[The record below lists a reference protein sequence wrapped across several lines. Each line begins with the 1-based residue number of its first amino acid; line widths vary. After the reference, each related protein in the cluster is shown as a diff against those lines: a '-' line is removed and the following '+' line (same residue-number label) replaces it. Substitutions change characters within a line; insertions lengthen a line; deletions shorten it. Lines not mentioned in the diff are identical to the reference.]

1 MIVLVLYP
9 ILIGRRYDTMKT
21 GKWIALSVIMIV
33 FMLVVT
39 LGSCT
44 LGKEKV
50 AVIRLS
56 GVIAESSQQ
65 GLLATGGIS
74 PRIVREYLIMAER
87 DSGVKAVVLRID
99 SPGGSAAASQEIA
112 SSIRRFKE
120 DTGKP
125 VVVSMGDIAASG
137 GYYIS
142 AYADSI
148 VANPSTLTGS
158 IGVISQFIYIEGLLD
173 KLGLELETVKSGKH
187 KDMGIWPLTEEQR
200 QIMQDITDDLYIQF
214 VSTVAE
220 GRGLAV
226 ERVTELA
233 TGQLYTGTQA
243 LNLGLIDEL
252 GGLDT
257 AVDIAAGLA
266 GLTMPEVEEYSAP
279 ASFLERLLGGLSAPL
294 ELPFSGDEL
303 LFLRILE
310 GWYGMPRY

>member
-1 MIVLVLYP
+1 MKVKKSNVLCM
-9 ILIGRRYDTMKT
+9 ILIT
-21 GKWIALSVIMIV
+21 
-33 FMLVVT
+33 FMLVVI
-39 LGSCT
+39 LSGCT
-44 LGKEKV
+44 AGKEKV

-56 GVIAESSQQ
+56 GVIADSGQQ
-65 GLLATGGIS
+65 GLLVSGGIS
-74 PRIVREYLIMAER
+74 PRLVREYLLMAER
-87 DSGVKAVVLRID
+87 DSGVRAIVLRID

-125 VVVSMGDIAASG
+125 VVISMGDMAASG

-173 KLGLELETVKSGKH
+173 KLGLELETIKAGKH
-187 KDMGIWPLTEEQR
+187 KDMGIWPLTDEQR
-200 QIMQDITDDLYIQF
+200 QIMQDITDDLYSQF
-214 VSTVAE
+214 MTAVAD
-220 GRGLAV
+220 GRDIPV
-226 ERVTELA
+226 ERVAELA

-243 LNLGLIDEL
+243 LDFGLVDQL

-257 AVDIAAGLA
+257 AIDIAANLA
-266 GLTMPEVEEYSAP
+266 DITVPEVEEYSAQ
-279 ASFLERLLGGLSAPL
+279 ASFLEKILGGLSTPL

-303 LFLRILE
+303 LFLRIIE

>member
-1 MIVLVLYP
+1 MIKA
-9 ILIGRRYDTMKT
+9 R
-21 GKWIALSVIMIV
+21 KWKALFVTIAV
-33 FMLVVT
+33 FMLVFT
-39 LGSCT
+39 LSGCMI
-44 LGKEKV
+44 GKEKV
-50 AVIRLS
+50 AVIRLN
-56 GVIAESSQQ
+56 GVIAESGQQ
-65 GLLATGGIS
+65 GLLVTGGIS
-74 PRIVREYLIMAER
+74 PRLVGEYLKMAER
-87 DSGVKAVVLRID
+87 DSGVKAVVLRIN

-112 SSIRRFKE
+112 SLIRRFKE

-173 KLGLELETVKSGKH
+173 KLGLELETIKSGEH
-187 KDMGIWPLTEEQR
+187 KDMGIWPLTQEQR
-200 QIMQDITDDLYIQF
+200 QIMQDISDDLYRQF
-214 VSTVAE
+214 VNTVAE
-220 GRGLAV
+220 GRDLPV

-243 LNLGLIDEL
+243 LALGLVDDL

-257 AVDIAAGLA
+257 AVNIAASLA
-266 GLTMPEVEEYSAP
+266 GITLPQVEEYSAQ
-279 ASFLERLLGGLSAPL
+279 ASFLEKLLGGLSAPL

>member
-1 MIVLVLYP
+1 MIF
-9 ILIGRRYDTMKT
+9 
-21 GKWIALSVIMIV
+21 IAL
-33 FMLVVT
+33 MLVVT
-39 LGSCT
+39 LSGCT
-44 LGKEKV
+44 AGKEKV

-56 GVIAESSQQ
+56 GIIADSGQQ
-65 GLLATGGIS
+65 SLLVSGGIS
-74 PRIVREYLIMAER
+74 PRLVREYLIMAER

-112 SSIRRFKE
+112 SSVRHFKE
-120 DTGKP
+120 NTGKP
-125 VVVSMGDIAASG
+125 VVVSMGDMAASG

-148 VANPSTLTGS
+148 IANPSTLTGS

-173 KLGLELETVKSGKH
+173 KLGLKLETIKSGKH
-187 KDMGIWPLTEEQR
+187 KDMGIWPLTQEQR
-200 QIMQDITDDLYIQF
+200 QIMQGISDDLYNQF
-214 VSTVAE
+214 VSAVAE
-220 GRGLAV
+220 GRDLPV

-243 LNLGLIDEL
+243 LDLGLIDEL

-257 AVDIAAGLA
+257 AIDIAAGLA
-266 GLTMPEVEEYSAP
+266 GVTVPEVEEYSAP
-279 ASFLERLLGGLSAPL
+279 TSFLEELLGGLSAPL

>member
-1 MIVLVLYP
+1 MKAMRSKVLCMIF
-9 ILIGRRYDTMKT
+9 
-21 GKWIALSVIMIV
+21 IAL
-33 FMLVVT
+33 MLVVT
-39 LGSCT
+39 LSGCT
-44 LGKEKV
+44 AGKEKV

-56 GVIAESSQQ
+56 GIIADSGQQ
-65 GLLATGGIS
+65 SLLVSGGIS
-74 PRIVREYLIMAER
+74 PRLVREYLIMAER

-112 SSIRRFKE
+112 SSVRHFKE
-120 DTGKP
+120 NTGKP
-125 VVVSMGDIAASG
+125 VVVSMGDMAASG

-148 VANPSTLTGS
+148 IANPSTLTGS

-173 KLGLELETVKSGKH
+173 KLGLKLETIKSGKH

-200 QIMQDITDDLYIQF
+200 QIMQDITDDLYNQF
-214 VSTVAE
+214 VGAVAE
-220 GRGLAV
+220 GRGLPV

-243 LNLGLIDEL
+243 LDLGLIDEL

-257 AVDIAAGLA
+257 AIDIAAGLA
-266 GLTMPEVEEYSAP
+266 GVTVPEVEEYSAP
-279 ASFLERLLGGLSAPL
+279 TSFLEKLLGGLSAPL
-294 ELPFSGDEL
+294 ELPFSGDTL

>member
-1 MIVLVLYP
+1 MKAMRSKVLCMIFV
-9 ILIGRRYDTMKT
+9 
-21 GKWIALSVIMIV
+21 A

-39 LGSCT
+39 LSGCT
-44 LGKEKV
+44 AEKGKV

-56 GVIAESSQQ
+56 GVIADSGQQ
-65 GLLATGGIS
+65 GLLVSGGIS
-74 PRIVREYLIMAER
+74 PRLVREYLIMAER

-125 VVVSMGDIAASG
+125 VIISMGDIAASG

-142 AYADSI
+142 AYADRI
-148 VANPSTLTGS
+148 IANPSTLTGS
-158 IGVISQFIYIEGLLD
+158 IGVISQFIYIEGLLE
-173 KLGLELETVKSGKH
+173 KLGLELEIVKTGKH
-187 KDMGIWPLTEEQR
+187 KDMGIWPLTDEQR
-200 QIMQDITDDLYIQF
+200 QIMQDITDDLYSQF
-214 VSTVAE
+214 VATVAE
-220 GRGLAV
+220 GRDLPV
-226 ERVTELA
+226 ERVTEMA

-243 LNLGLIDEL
+243 LDLGLVDQL

-257 AVDIAAGLA
+257 AIDIAASLA
-266 GLTMPEVEEYSAP
+266 GITVPEVEEYSTQ
-279 ASFLERLLGGLSAPL
+279 ASFLEKLLGGLSTPL

>member
-1 MIVLVLYP
+1 MKVKKSNVLCM
-9 ILIGRRYDTMKT
+9 ILIT
-21 GKWIALSVIMIV
+21 
-33 FMLVVT
+33 FMLVVI
-39 LGSCT
+39 LSGCT
-44 LGKEKV
+44 AGKEKV

-56 GVIAESSQQ
+56 GVIADSGQQ
-65 GLLATGGIS
+65 GLLVSGGIS
-74 PRIVREYLIMAER
+74 PRLVREYLLMAGR
-87 DSGVKAVVLRID
+87 DSGVRAIVLRID

-125 VVVSMGDIAASG
+125 VVISMGDMAASG

-173 KLGLELETVKSGKH
+173 KLGLELETIKAGKH
-187 KDMGIWPLTEEQR
+187 KDMGIWPLTDEQR
-200 QIMQDITDDLYIQF
+200 QIMQDITDDLYSQF
-214 VSTVAE
+214 ITAVAD
-220 GRGLAV
+220 GRDIPV
-226 ERVTELA
+226 ERVAELA

-243 LNLGLIDEL
+243 LDFGLVDQL

-257 AVDIAAGLA
+257 AIDIAANLA
-266 GLTMPEVEEYSAP
+266 DITVPEVEEYSAQ
-279 ASFLERLLGGLSAPL
+279 ASFLEKILGGLSTPL

-303 LFLRILE
+303 LFLRIIE

>member
-1 MIVLVLYP
+1 
-9 ILIGRRYDTMKT
+9 
-21 GKWIALSVIMIV
+21 
-33 FMLVVT
+33 
-39 LGSCT
+39 
-44 LGKEKV
+44 
-50 AVIRLS
+50 
-56 GVIAESSQQ
+56 
-65 GLLATGGIS
+65 
-74 PRIVREYLIMAER
+74 MAER
-87 DSGVKAVVLRID
+87 DSDVKAVVLRIN

-125 VVVSMGDIAASG
+125 VVVSMGDMAASG

-148 VANPSTLTGS
+148 IANPSTLTGS

-173 KLGLELETVKSGKH
+173 KLGLELETIKSGKH
-187 KDMGIWPLTEEQR
+187 KDMGIWPLTQEQR
-200 QIMQDITDDLYIQF
+200 EIMQDITDDLYNQF
-214 VSTVAE
+214 ISTVAE

-233 TGQLYTGTQA
+233 TGQLYTGAQA
-243 LNLGLIDEL
+243 LDLGLIDEL

-257 AVDIAAGLA
+257 AIDIAASLA
-266 GLTMPEVEEYSAP
+266 GITLPEVEEYSAP
-279 ASFLERLLGGLSAPL
+279 ASFLEKLLGGLSAPL

-310 GWYGMPRY
+310 GWYDMPRY

>member
-1 MIVLVLYP
+1 MKAMRSKVLCMIF
-9 ILIGRRYDTMKT
+9 
-21 GKWIALSVIMIV
+21 IAL
-33 FMLVVT
+33 MLVVT
-39 LGSCT
+39 LSGCT
-44 LGKEKV
+44 AGKGKV

-56 GVIAESSQQ
+56 GIIADSGQQ
-65 GLLATGGIS
+65 GLLVSGGIS
-74 PRIVREYLIMAER
+74 PRLVREYLIMAER
-87 DSGVKAVVLRID
+87 DSGIKAVVLRID

-112 SSIRRFKE
+112 SSVRHFKE
-120 DTGKP
+120 NTGKP
-125 VVVSMGDIAASG
+125 VVVSMGDMAASG

-148 VANPSTLTGS
+148 IANPSTLTGS

-173 KLGLELETVKSGKH
+173 KLGLKLETIKSGKH

-200 QIMQDITDDLYIQF
+200 QIMQDITDDLYNQF
-214 VSTVAE
+214 VGAVAE
-220 GRGLAV
+220 GRGLPV

-243 LNLGLIDEL
+243 LDLGLIDEL

-257 AVDIAAGLA
+257 AIDIAAGLA
-266 GLTMPEVEEYSAP
+266 GVTVPEVEEYSAP
-279 ASFLERLLGGLSAPL
+279 TSFLEKLLGGLSAPL